1 MNDIPVVKMAKLKQH
16 GIEQKSIYERQQLID
31 SLILSDDD
39 YNNVKQD
46 FIRVLNLPAPSQ
58 SSTPR
63 PTPSTKRP
71 HKIFDEED
79 WEYCNGKWIPPEIP
93 SQATL
98 LKLQSQSSPSQ
109 SDSGANRVVTDN
121 IDLLIDAH
129 AIDPVPMSGC
139 NKDDEN
145 AIVCTAIG
153 KLPLTTLSGE
163 TLLVTCYYS
172 AEVDGTIISPTAICA
187 QFSDRYYAWL
197 QYSNCVSRKGT
208 VTLLGHDGVD
218 NEVFPVYSSNNLW
231 YHEPYS
237 VGPTNMPRINKLS
250 NAARYELWH
259 QRTAHSGQKTMEIL
273 HHHADGVPKLKGNAF
288 YRCPSCM
295 SGKLATKQP
304 IGTASKKHQQKVE
317 PTDRPPDDDDKDD
330 MYLAEAQPGQ
340 HFHMDFGFVR
350 GSDFNSKNNTGQT
363 VTSIDGKRA
372 YLAIIDRSS
381 RYMWVFIT
389 SSKQPPLKEAKMILN
404 KFKSTNPHRTVRVDQ
419 GGELNSQAFKE
430 MIGLEGF
437 SLELT
442 GSDASAQN
450 GMVENPNRTYGQI
463 MRCLLHS
470 ADLGPE
476 YWSYALAHAVYIKN
490 RLPHH
495 SIKCSPY
502 QKFTGNKP
510 NLKNLRIFGSRV
522 YSKKPGKRPY
532 KLDHHTDAGVFLGY
546 TATDKIVNYIDEKTG
561 RVKTAAHIIYDE
573 AHFTTP
579 ANKAP
584 IAAQTL
590 QRLGYYAKEDWIAE
604 TTAELDEEHQ
614 ARELQVQKLTPT
626 ATIPS
631 RSTEQS
637 VGYDLHFDSDD
648 HIIIPPGEIQTL
660 STGIAIKCPVN
671 TYARIAPRSGLTVKN
686 NLTTLAGVID
696 PDYTGE
702 IKVII
707 HNFGKDEQI
716 IKPQQ
721 RIAQLILEN
730 ASTPTTT
737 IVDTLAQ
744 TIRGDKGFGSTEL
757 KENSTPPPFDLR
769 EHQFTDA
776 VIQSRTT
783 AAAAKLQM
791 NSLHTTIE
799 PLSSIYLSHD
809 PYDNH
814 THRVVDIRPSDR
826 DPFLGLNIE
835 ICKHRH
841 LPKLI
846 DIKPATSASRIK
858 RWRSELR
865 DAYITAI
872 NGIAVQSIDDIKHHL
887 AKARSA
893 SESSIKIG
901 FSTIQKQAMHPQL
914 GIPQLYHD
922 QMNIIGTH
930 LHDISNSPEWNLAAN
945 EEVAISLDDTKA
957 AHLSTLQAPRLHKHK
972 LWSNLRNLPS
982 WYKIA
987 ALKKRKKLTR
997 KFLQKQDDWN
1007 DWYQSEHKQ
1016 LDQYEAQGTLGA
1028 PCVLPPGANLL
1039 PLLWTYMIKDDGTKK
1054 ARCVC
1059 NGSPKMK
1066 GTVTLGDTYAGSLE
1080 QTGSRIFWAATAIN
1094 NFITI
1099 GADVSNAF
1107 AEAPPPKAPLY
1118 VSIDQPYR
1126 DWYKKKYPNKPP
1138 LSDSHVL
1145 PVHGALQG
1153 HPESARLWAIL
1164 IDDIIRTLNLKP
1176 CSHEPCLYYT
1186 DNYNNTGKKLLFL
1199 RQVDDFAIS
1208 CEDQETALDVIKA
1221 IDSKM
1226 TVRIKHLGQITRFNG
1241 VDVLQSKH
1249 YIKLYN
1255 KTYIEKILQ
1264 RHDWIHTEKHH
1275 SHQFP
1280 LPMQPGNTYQREL
1293 ENQPTPSSE
1302 EISALEREMG
1312 FGYRQAIGELI
1323 YALCTCR
1330 PDISYPVIKLSQY
1343 STRPTRLHFEAV
1355 KNIYRYLNATKEDG
1369 ICFWRKQPRDDLP
1382 YHPPPDLKTD
1392 NNYTEDEIHERQQ
1405 TLHNIMFG
1413 AVDSDYAGDTSH
1425 RRSVS
1430 GIVLRLA
1437 GGTILYKSKFQD
1449 IHALSS
1455 TEAEFTAAVEAGK
1468 YILYVRSILDEIGL
1482 PQDEATVLY
1491 EDNQGALLLANAQ
1504 QPTKRTRHMDIK
1516 NFALQDWVKEDLIRL
1531 IRISTNDNY
1540 ADVMTK
1546 ATARTLFYRHMNYIM
1561 GKVIPTYVKGLE
1573 SFTQSSSV
1581 SKSSRL
1587 RRLKTREGKVR
1598 TIR

>member
-1 MNDIPVVKMAKLKQH
+1 MPIAKLNKVKH
-16 GIEQKSIYERQQLID
+16 RSTEKNSIYEKQRLIN
-31 SLILSDDD
+31 SLVLSPDD
-39 YNNVKQD
+39 YIANDEFDNITQQCDVSPSSATTTSSS
-46 FIRVLNLPAPSQ
+46 LPTEYQYA
-58 SSTPR
+58 
-63 PTPSTKRP
+63 
-71 HKIFDEED
+71 EEN
-79 WEYCNGKWIPPEIP
+79 WKYSNGLWLPPEEP
-93 SQATL
+93 PATIN
-98 LKLQSQSSPSQ
+98 KLQRNESRPSQ
-109 SDSGANRVVTDN
+109 SDSGANRVVTDD
-121 IDLLIDAH
+121 ITKLLEVRN
-129 AIDPVPMSGC
+129 IDPVPMSGC
-139 NKDDEN
+139 NKDDDS

-153 KLPLTTLSGE
+153 KLPIQTMSGE
-163 TLLVTCYYS
+163 ILYVTCYYS
-172 AEVDGTIISPTAICA
+172 EEVDGTIISPTAICS
-187 QFSDRYYAWL
+187 QYRDRFYGWMQYA
-197 QYSNCVSRKGT
+197 NCRNKKGT
-208 VTLLGHDGVD
+208 ITLLGDNDED
-218 NEVFPVYSSNNLW
+218 NEIFEVYSNNDLW
-231 YHEPYS
+231 FHEPHTI
-237 VGPTNMPRINKLS
+237 GPVLDCPKLNRLLS

-273 HHHADGVPKLKGNAF
+273 HNHADGVPKLKGNAF

-304 IGTASKKHQQKVE
+304 IGVKSKKHQRPVE
-317 PTDRPPDDDDKDD
+317 PTDRPPDEDDKDE
-330 MYLAEAQPGQ
+330 MYLPEAQPGQ
-340 HFHMDFGFVR
+340 HLHMDFGFVR
-350 GSDFNSKNNTGQT
+350 GSDFNDKTNSGQT

-389 SSKQPPLKEAKMILN
+389 SSKQPPLKEAKMILQ

-495 SIKCSPY
+495 SINCSPY
-502 QKFTGNKP
+502 QKFTGKKP
-510 NLKNLRIFGSRV
+510 NLQNLRIFGSKV

-561 RVKTAAHIIYDE
+561 RVKTATHVIYDE

-590 QRLGYYAKEDWIAE
+590 QRLGYYAKEDWIKEATNE
-604 TTAELDEEHQ
+604 MDAELQEH
-614 ARELQVQKLTPT
+614 ELQVQRLSGSAIVPT
-626 ATIPS
+626 
-631 RSTEQS
+631 RSTEKS
-637 VGYDLHFDSDD
+637 IGYDLHFDGSEPTT
-648 HIIIPPGEIQTL
+648 IPPGTFQVL
-660 STGIAIKCPVN
+660 STGIAIKCPTN

-686 NLTTLAGVID
+686 SLTTLAGVID

-702 IKVII
+702 VKVIL
-707 HNFGKDEQI
+707 HNFGQDDQTIE
-716 IKPQQ
+716 PQQ
-721 RIAQLILEN
+721 RIAQIILER
-730 ASTPTTT
+730 ASTPSTT
-737 IVDTLAQ
+737 IVDSLAQ

-757 KENSTPPPFDLR
+757 KNNNPSTPFQLS
-769 EHQFTDA
+769 EQTFTHNIIRDR
-776 VIQSRTT
+776 STT
-783 AAAAKLQM
+783 AAAATLHAK
-791 NSLHTTIE
+791 SLHTTIE
-799 PLSSIYLSHD
+799 PLTSIQLSHD

-814 THRVVDIRPSDR
+814 THRVMDIRSSDK
-826 DPFLGLNIE
+826 DPCLGLVIE
-835 ICKHRH
+835 KCPHRD
-841 LPKLI
+841 LPQLK
-846 DIKPATSASRIK
+846 DIKSASSATRIK

-865 DAYITAI
+865 DAYITTVNDI
-872 NGIAVQSIDDIKHHL
+872 GVTSIEDIMQHI
-887 AKARSA
+887 AKARS
-893 SESSIKIG
+893 SNETSIKIG
-901 FSTIQKQAMHPQL
+901 FSTITKQAMHPQL

-930 LHDISNSPEWNLAAN
+930 LHDISNSPEWNLATN
-945 EEVAISLDDTKA
+945 EEIAIPMDDTKA
-957 AHLSTLQAPRLHKHK
+957 ANLSTAKHK
-972 LWSNLRNLPS
+972 KCFKTKNKFWSQLKNLPN

-987 ALKKRKKLTR
+987 AIKKRKKLTR
-997 KFLQKQDDWN
+997 SYLMKQADWN
-1007 DWYQSEHKQ
+1007 DWAASERKQ
-1016 LDQYEAQGTLGA
+1016 LDQYEAQGTLGT
-1028 PCVLPPGANLL
+1028 PCELPKGANLL

-1066 GTVTLGDTYAGSLE
+1066 GSVTLGDTYAGSLE

-1094 NFITI
+1094 NFVTI

-1118 VSIDQPYR
+1118 VTIDQPYR
-1126 DWYKKKYPNKPP
+1126 DWYHNKYPDRPP
-1138 LSDSHVL
+1138 LTKSKVL

-1153 HPESARLWAIL
+1153 HPESARLWALL

-1186 DNYNNTGKKLLFL
+1186 DNFNNTGKKLLFL

-1208 CEDQETALDVIKA
+1208 CEDKETALEVIKE

-1241 VDVLQSKH
+1241 VDVLQAKH

-1255 KTYIEKILQ
+1255 KTYINKILQ
-1264 RHDWIHTEKHH
+1264 RHDWIHTESHH
-1275 SHQFP
+1275 PHSFP
-1280 LPMQPGNTYQREL
+1280 LPMKSDNNYQRQL
-1293 ENQPTPSSE
+1293 ENQPLPTPE

-1343 STRPTRLHFEAV
+1343 STRPTRIHFEAV
-1355 KNIYRYLNATKEDG
+1355 KDIYRYLNATKEDG
-1369 ICFWRKQPRDDLP
+1369 LIFWRKTPRNDLP
-1382 YHPPPDLKTD
+1382 FHPPPDLKTD
-1392 NNYTEDEIHERQQ
+1392 NNYSESDIHERQQ
-1405 TLHNIMFG
+1405 HLHNILFG

-1468 YILYVRSILDEIGL
+1468 YILYVRSILEEIGL
-1482 PQDEATVLY
+1482 PQDEATVLF

-1531 IRISTNDNY
+1531 LRIATNDNY

-1561 GKVIPTYVKGLE
+1561 GKIIPSYVQGLQ
-1573 SFTQSSSV
+1573 SFTQFSV
-1581 SKSSRL
+1581 SKSKLRL
-1587 RRLKTREGKVR
+1587 RAKTVENTGG
-1598 TIR
+1598 